1 MTPRSGN
8 GRGGDASRNRPAV
21 LLESMLRRIVARQP
35 SARFI
40 VGDLR
45 EEYAA
50 LYRRRG
56 GLLARFWYAGEV
68 ARLALRWRG
77 GAPGLPRKRSGDISR
92 PWMIGDGG
100 PSMLGSLVHEVRHG
114 ARSLRRRPG
123 LSVTAGVI
131 LALAIGVTTA
141 IFSVVDG
148 VLLEPLPFPDPDRV
162 VRLGWEW
169 PSGGSGGALT
179 PLKFEFW
186 EQNSGSFEALAT
198 YRTRSVEIGIADGE
212 SRTVRALAVSRGFLQ
227 VIGSPPVLGR
237 DFTAQEDRP
246 GGLRVAILG
255 DALWR
260 ELFATD
266 PGAVG
271 RTVRIGDIAHTVVGV
286 LSADL
291 RVPTLDDHTGLL
303 VPLQM
308 EPAPDE
314 RGHNFEVVGRLRP
327 GLDIDDAGRLEA
339 AVAARFAKTYPD
351 RAGEGEGIRLLEFL
365 SPYHLTPNVRHLLW
379 VLLAAVGAVLL
390 IACANVAGLML
401 VKTAGRRRELA
412 ARAALGASR
421 GRIVRQLLVES
432 TLLAGVAAAAGTL
445 VAWGTL
451 DILLAMV
458 PVEIPRLDDVGLDLR
473 VLAATVVMALGVGTL
488 TGTATAIPTTWED
501 PASVLREGGRG
512 TSEGRG
518 GTWLRKA
525 LVTVQIA
532 LSVTM
537 LSAAA
542 ALLVTFVRLTGADLG
557 FEIDGLYSIRL
568 DPAPSGIGPVAAI
581 RAFES
586 AAVDV
591 VGDLAGVESV
601 ASAATAPLERGWN
614 IPVTI
619 TAGDEPTGMTVEI
632 RVVGPGYFRT
642 LGTPLLRGRP
652 LADTDRAGAAPVAV
666 INQALAERLPA
677 GAEVLGARLAVGYLA
692 QAGGWLG
699 PEFEGPAHEIVGVAG
714 DVREYGALS
723 AARPT
728 VYVLIEQADGFL
740 GSPTGSQLP
749 RILVRTDSTVALGT
763 VRERLLELEPRLRS
777 VDILPMTGARADSLA
792 RERFNAVLMGIFGV
806 MALVLTLVGLYGM
819 LADAVGRR
827 VQEIGIRMA
836 LGARPGSMLGL
847 VLTQAMAA
855 VGAGLVFGLAGA
867 VAAGNLLQ
875 SMVHEISPTD
885 PRLLGG
891 VAAMF
896 LVVALLAGALPA
908 LRATRIDPVEALRAD
923 G

>member
-1 MTPRSGN
+1 
-8 GRGGDASRNRPAV
+8 
-21 LLESMLRRIVARQP
+21 
-35 SARFI
+35 
-40 VGDLR
+40 
-45 EEYAA
+45 
-50 LYRRRG
+50 
-56 GLLARFWYAGEV
+56 
-68 ARLALRWRG
+68 
-77 GAPGLPRKRSGDISR
+77 
-92 PWMIGDGG
+92 
-100 PSMLGSLVHEVRHG
+100 MLGSLVHEVRHG

-162 VRLGWEW
+162 VRLGWWW
-169 PSGGSGGALT
+169 PGGGSGGALT

-186 EQNSGSFEALAT
+186 QENSESFEALAT
-198 YRTRSVEIGIADGE
+198 YRTRSVEIGVADGD
-212 SRTVRALAVSRGFLQ
+212 SRTVGALAVSREFLR

-237 DFTAQEDRP
+237 DFTAEEDRP
-246 GGLRVAILG
+246 GGPRVVILG
-255 DALWR
+255 DVPWR
-260 ELFATD
+260 ELFDAD

-271 RTVRIGDIAHTVVGV
+271 RTVRIGDIAHNVVGV

-308 EPAPDE
+308 ESAPDE
-314 RGHNFEVVGRLRP
+314 RGHNLEVVGRLRP
-327 GLDIDDAGRLEA
+327 GLDIDGAGRLEDT
-339 AVAARFAKTYPD
+339 VAARFAETYPD
-351 RAGEGEGIRLLEFL
+351 RAGEGEEIRLLEFL

-421 GRIVRQLLVES
+421 GCIIRQLLVES
-432 TLLAGVAAAAGTL
+432 ILLAGIAAAAGTL
-445 VAWGTL
+445 VAWAAL

-518 GTWLRKA
+518 GARLRKA

-568 DPAPSGIGPVAAI
+568 DPAPGGIGSVDAI
-581 RAFES
+581 RALES

-642 LGTPLLRGRP
+642 LGTPLRRGRP

-677 GAEVLGARLAVGYLA
+677 GAEVLGARVAVGYLA

-699 PEFEGPAHEIVGVAG
+699 PQFEGPAHEIVGVAG

-728 VYVLIEQADGFL
+728 VYVLIEQAGDRFL
-740 GSPTGSQLP
+740 GSPTGSQIP
-749 RILVRTDSTVALGT
+749 RILVRTDSTAALGT

-777 VDILPMTGARADSLA
+777 VDILPMTAARADSLA
-792 RERFNAVLMGIFGV
+792 RERFNAVLMGIFGA

-827 VQEIGIRMA
+827 IQEIGIRLA
-836 LGARPGSMLGL
+836 LGARPASMLGL
-847 VLTQAMAA
+847 VLTQAMVA

-867 VAAGNLLQ
+867 VAGGNLLR

-891 VAAMF
+891 VAAIF

>member
-1 MTPRSGN
+1 
-8 GRGGDASRNRPAV
+8 
-21 LLESMLRRIVARQP
+21 MLRRIVARQP

-56 GLLARFWYAGEV
+56 GLLARFWYAAEV

-77 GAPGLPRKRSGDISR
+77 GEPGLPLKRSGNLSR
-92 PWMIGDGG
+92 PWIVESGG
-100 PSMLGSLVHEVRHG
+100 PSVLGSLAHEVRDG

-186 EQNSGSFEALAT
+186 EQNSGSFDALAT

-212 SRTVRALAVSRGFLQ
+212 GRTVRALAVSRGFLQ

-237 DFTAQEDRP
+237 DFTTQEDRP
-246 GGLRVAILG
+246 GGPRVAILG

-260 ELFATD
+260 ELFAAD

-271 RTVRIGDIAHTVVGV
+271 RTVHIGDIAHTVVGV

-327 GLDIDDAGRLEA
+327 GLDIDSAGRLEA
-339 AVAARFAKTYPD
+339 AVAARFAETYPD

-421 GRIVRQLLVES
+421 GCIIRQLLVES
-432 TLLAGVAAAAGTL
+432 ILLAGVAAAAGTL
-445 VAWGTL
+445 VAWGAL
-451 DILLAMV
+451 DILLVMV
-458 PVEIPRLDDVGLDLR
+458 PVEIPRLDDVGLDPR
-473 VLAATVVMALGVGTL
+473 VLAATVAMALGVGTL
-488 TGTATAIPTTWED
+488 TGVAAAIPTTRED
-501 PASVLREGGRG
+501 PASALREGGRG
-512 TSEGRG
+512 ASEGRG
-518 GTWLRKA
+518 GARLRKA
-525 LVTVQIA
+525 LVAVQIA

-537 LSAAA
+537 LSAAG

-568 DPAPSGIGPVAAI
+568 DPVPGGIGPVDAI

-586 AAVDV
+586 AAVGV
-591 VGDLAGVESV
+591 VGDLAGVQSA
-601 ASAATAPLERGWN
+601 ASTATAPLERGWN

-652 LADTDRAGAAPVAV
+652 LADTDRAGTAPVAV

-677 GAEVLGARLAVGYLA
+677 GGEVLGGRVAIGYLA
-692 QAGGWLG
+692 EAGGWLA

-728 VYVLIEQADGFL
+728 VYVLIEQAGDRFL
-740 GSPTGSQLP
+740 GSPTGSQIP

-763 VRERLLELEPRLRS
+763 VRERLLELEPRLRA

-836 LGARPGSMLGL
+836 LGARPGSMLRL
-847 VLTQAMAA
+847 VLAQAMVA

-908 LRATRIDPVEALRAD
+908 LRATRVDPVETLRAD

>member
-1 MTPRSGN
+1 M
-8 GRGGDASRNRPAV
+8 
-21 LLESMLRRIVARQP
+21 LE
-35 SARFI
+35 
-40 VGDLR
+40 
-45 EEYAA
+45 
-50 LYRRRG
+50 
-56 GLLARFWYAGEV
+56 
-68 ARLALRWRG
+68 
-77 GAPGLPRKRSGDISR
+77 
-92 PWMIGDGG
+92 
-100 PSMLGSLVHEVRHG
+100 SLVHDLRSG
-114 ARSLRRRPG
+114 ARALRRRPG

-162 VRLGWEW
+162 VRLGWWW
-169 PSGGSGGALT
+169 PGGGSGGALT

-186 EQNSGSFEALAT
+186 QENSESFEALAT
-198 YRTRSVEIGIADGE
+198 YRARSVEIGVADGE
-212 SRTVRALAVSRGFLQ
+212 GRTVRALAVSRGFLQ

-246 GGLRVAILG
+246 GGARVAIIG
-255 DALWR
+255 DAMWR
-260 ELFATD
+260 ELFDAD
-266 PGAVG
+266 SGAVG
-271 RTVRIGDIAHTVVGV
+271 RTVRIGDVAHTVVGV

-314 RGHNFEVVGRLRP
+314 RGHNVEVVGRLRP
-327 GLDIDDAGRLEA
+327 GLDIDGASRLED
-339 AVAARFAKTYPD
+339 AVAARFAETYPD
-351 RAGEGEGIRLLEFL
+351 RAEEGEGIRVLEFL
-365 SPYHLTPNVRHLLW
+365 SPYHLTPSVRHLLW

-401 VKTAGRRRELA
+401 VKTSGRRRELA

-421 GRIVRQLLVES
+421 GCIVRQLLVES
-432 TLLAGVAAAAGTL
+432 ILLAGIAAAAGIF
-445 VAWGTL
+445 VAWGAL
-451 DILLAMV
+451 DVLLAMV
-458 PVEIPRLDDVGLDLR
+458 PVDIPRLDGVGLDLR
-473 VLAATVVMALGVGTL
+473 VLAATIVMALGVGTL
-488 TGTATAIPTTWED
+488 TGTATAIPTTRED

-512 TSEGRG
+512 AGEGRG
-518 GTWLRKA
+518 GVRLRKV
-525 LVTVQIA
+525 LVAVQIA

-557 FEIDGLYSIRL
+557 FAIEGLYSVRL
-568 DPAPSGIGPVAAI
+568 NPAPGGIGSADAI
-581 RAFES
+581 RALES

-591 VGDLAGVESV
+591 VGDVAGVESA

-614 IPVTI
+614 IPVTV

-642 LGTPLLRGRP
+642 LGTPLLRGRA
-652 LADTDRAGAAPVAV
+652 LASTDRAGAAPVAV
-666 INQALAERLPA
+666 INHALVERLPA
-677 GAEVLGARLAVGYLA
+677 GAEVLGARVAVGYLA
-692 QAGGWLG
+692 QAGGWLA
-699 PEFEGPAHEIVGVAG
+699 PELEAPAHEIVGVAG
-714 DVREYGALS
+714 DVREYGAVS
-723 AARPT
+723 VARPT
-728 VYVLIEQADGFL
+728 VYVLIDQATDRFL
-740 GSPTGSQLP
+740 GSPTGGPLP
-749 RILVRTDSTVALGT
+749 RILVRADSTAALGA

-777 VDILPMTGARADSLA
+777 VDIVPMSGARADSLA
-792 RERFNAVLMGIFGV
+792 RERFNAVLMGIFGS
-806 MALVLTLVGLYGM
+806 MALILTLVGLYGM

-827 VQEIGIRMA
+827 VPEIGIRMA

-847 VLTQAMAA
+847 VLAQAMAA

-875 SMVHEISPTD
+875 SMVHGVSPTD

-891 VAAMF
+891 VAAAF
-896 LVVALLAGALPA
+896 LIVALAAGALPA
-908 LRATRIDPVEALRAD
+908 RRATRIDPVEALRAD